1 MDFPFCKPGTFF
13 WVPVNKNIKKKRMTI
28 QIFDPS
34 SQGGIVNS
42 VPQALEYISMGLNRN
57 SRMRVYKKENG
68 KWVPRVAN
76 ITRDGPNKFGII
88 VSRNSDLHGNL
99 LPVYSDFVE
108 GMLNEKEMKDGLK
121 QLGLRMKKPV
131 PRSAPMKSSHKKKA
145 SAGKSLRF
153 GFR

>member
-1 MDFPFCKPGTFF
+1 
-13 WVPVNKNIKKKRMTI
+13 MTI

-34 SQGGIVNS
+34 SQGSIATS
-42 VPQALEYISMGLNRN
+42 VSAALEYISLGLNRN

-108 GMLNEKEMKDGLK
+108 GRLNEEEIRDGLK
-121 QLGLRMKKPV
+121 QLGLRLTKPD
-131 PRSAPMKSSHKKKA
+131 PAPKKSSKKA